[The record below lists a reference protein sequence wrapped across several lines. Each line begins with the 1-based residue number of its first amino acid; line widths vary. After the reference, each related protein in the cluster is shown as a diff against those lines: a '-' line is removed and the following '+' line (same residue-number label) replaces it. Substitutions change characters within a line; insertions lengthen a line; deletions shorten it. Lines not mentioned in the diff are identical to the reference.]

1 MLNMLRF
8 RFLGLVTLLVLLTG
22 CTNNLR
28 PNNQDKLIVKYNC
41 YDTFKD
47 MEDHLL
53 IMNSINPEDEINY
66 FDFHMDHYLTKYYIA
81 GIDYKSSNVA
91 YQNEN
96 GIISDNLKTRE
107 IYYELHNTNTN
118 LIATVVFKKDI
129 LFNASD
135 IRLQDRKLGFH
146 GTVLNYERNAFGD
159 DFYLTYVDSYLLALK
174 FNCNNVDIKIV
185 EDFQNKL
192 LEYFL

>member
-1 MLNMLRF
+1 MLNMHRF

-53 IMNSINPEDEINY
+53 IMNSINLEDEINY

-81 GIDYKSSNVA
+81 GIDYKS
-91 YQNEN
+91 
-96 GIISDNLKTRE
+96 
-107 IYYELHNTNTN
+107 
-118 LIATVVFKKDI
+118 
-129 LFNASD
+129 
-135 IRLQDRKLGFH
+135 
-146 GTVLNYERNAFGD
+146 
-159 DFYLTYVDSYLLALK
+159 
-174 FNCNNVDIKIV
+174 
-185 EDFQNKL
+185 
-192 LEYFL
+192 